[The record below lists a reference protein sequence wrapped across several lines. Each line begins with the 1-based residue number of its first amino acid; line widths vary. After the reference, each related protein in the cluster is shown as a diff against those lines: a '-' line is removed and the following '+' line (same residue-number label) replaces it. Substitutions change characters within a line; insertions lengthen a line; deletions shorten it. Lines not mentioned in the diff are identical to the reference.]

1 MHRLA
6 KPGARQRAA
15 GDEQQ
20 RDQAGASRS
29 ARSSQT
35 SSRAVISCRRGRGVG
50 CRAVGISGANR
61 APTPRPLLPGGIQIG
76 RELDQSC
83 AAELNQLG
91 VKPIQQ
97 VEGRYQLGHDTQL
110 GRERPRLGH
119 RSLHRSTGPIKQIE
133 SRSSLLSES
142 APAPRSIWQGKALF

>member
-20 RDQAGASRS
+20 RDQAARVAFGAIVPDVAAGGDRL
-29 ARSSQT
+29 QT
-35 SSRAVISCRRGRGVG
+35 RTRRGL
-50 CRAVGISGANR
+50 
-61 APTPRPLLPGGIQIG
+61 PPGGIQIG

-83 AAELNQLG
+83 AADLNQLG

-119 RSLHRSTGPIKQIE
+119 RSLHRSTGPIKQID

-142 APAPRSIWQGKALF
+142 APAPRSISQCKAFFDVRAFRARRRR